1 MDAGSRGGPGVTR
14 PGVVIAGA
22 GPAGL
27 MAAEILARGGAKV
40 TVHDRMP
47 SPARRLLMAGRGGL
61 NLTHSEPVT
70 EMIGRYGERSDRIA
84 PLLEAFPPTALRD
97 WAEGLGQATF
107 VGTSGRVFPRVLKAS
122 PLVRAWLTRLT
133 DLGVDIRL
141 RSTWTGWDPDG
152 RPRFRGADGVEVGQ
166 AADALLL
173 ALGGASWPRLGSD
186 GGWTG
191 LLDAA
196 GIPPA
201 PLRPA
206 NCGFVADL
214 SPVFAARH
222 AGAPLKAV
230 EIRFGEATARGDV
243 VLTRRGLEGGA
254 VYALSARLRDAV
266 ESTGEAWVSID
277 LRPDRNIDDLAAR
290 VARQARKAS
299 LATRLRKALSLSPA
313 AIALVR
319 DAGPPP
325 ANPVALARLIK
336 SVPVRLVAT
345 SGLER
350 AISTA
355 GGVRFEDLDPGL
367 QLRARPGVWVAGEM
381 IDWEAPTGG
390 YLLQAVFATGV
401 CAARNILD
409 RAG

>member
-133 DLGVDIRL
+133 DLGVEIRL

-254 VYALSARLRDAV
+254 VYALSARLRD
-266 ESTGEAWVSID
+266 S
-277 LRPDRNIDDLAAR
+277 
-290 VARQARKAS
+290 
-299 LATRLRKALSLSPA
+299 
-313 AIALVR
+313 
-319 DAGPPP
+319 
-325 ANPVALARLIK
+325 
-336 SVPVRLVAT
+336 
-345 SGLER
+345 
-350 AISTA
+350 
-355 GGVRFEDLDPGL
+355 
-367 QLRARPGVWVAGEM
+367 
-381 IDWEAPTGG
+381 
-390 YLLQAVFATGV
+390 
-401 CAARNILD
+401 
-409 RAG
+409 

>member
-1 MDAGSRGGPGVTR
+1 M
-14 PGVVIAGA
+14 
-22 GPAGL
+22 
-27 MAAEILARGGAKV
+27 

-61 NLTHSEPVT
+61 NLTHSEPIT
-70 EMIGRYGERSDRIA
+70 DMIGRYSARSDRIA
-84 PLLEAFPPTALRD
+84 PFLEAFPPAALRD

-107 VGTSGRVFPRVLKAS
+107 VGTSGRVFPRALKAS
-122 PLVRAWLTRLT
+122 PLVRAWLTRLD
-133 DLGVDIRL
+133 DLGVEIRL

-152 RPRFRGADGVEVGQ
+152 RPRFRGPDGVEVGH

-173 ALGGASWPRLGSD
+173 ALGGASWPRLGAD
-186 GGWTG
+186 GGWTD
-191 LLDAA
+191 LLAAA
-196 GIPPA
+196 GVPPA

-214 SPVFAARH
+214 SPAFAARH

-254 VYALSARLRDAV
+254 IYALSARLRDAV

-277 LRPDRNIDDLAAR
+277 LRPDRSIDDLADR
-290 VARQARKAS
+290 IARQPRKAS

-325 ANPVALARLIK
+325 ADPLALARKIK
-336 SVPVRLVAT
+336 STPLRLVAT

-401 CAARNILD
+401 RAARNILD

>member
-230 EIRFGEATARGDV
+230 EIRFGGATARGDV